1 MKGGWRRQ
9 GVAVSLRHELVSFPL
24 SARLHLLKHPPHG
37 LCLSLLPRLGEGVR
51 GCWGESGGKDL
62 VRVGGGEE
70 QTVPLLF
77 SSLGHLH
84 LRLSHCSPPDLPDRD
99 NYFMVTGE
107 ETLSRHSALFGY
119 KLIVRV
125 EHLVCCLVSKPGALQ
140 THTG

>member
-70 QTVPLLF
+70 QGPFPTDCTFVILF
-77 SSLGHLH
+77 SGASPSSSESLLTS
-84 LRLSHCSPPDLPDRD
+84 RL
-99 NYFMVTGE
+99 
-107 ETLSRHSALFGY
+107 A
-119 KLIVRV
+119 
-125 EHLVCCLVSKPGALQ
+125 
-140 THTG
+140 